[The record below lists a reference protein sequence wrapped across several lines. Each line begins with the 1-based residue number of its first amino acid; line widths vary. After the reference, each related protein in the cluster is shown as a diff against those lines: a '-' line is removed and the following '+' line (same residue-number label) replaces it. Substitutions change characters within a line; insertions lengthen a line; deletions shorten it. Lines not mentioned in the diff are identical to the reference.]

1 MKIIFFLYACLS
13 IYLPMCLCVYLS
25 FCLSANV
32 SIYLSICLFVY
43 VCICLSTSFLS
54 SNPSIY
60 LFTCLFLYLP
70 IYLFVYLS
78 MYFFSQSIHLFSVCL
93 FIYLLSLQWRIWP
106 AKKRHFRNRLGESS
120 VNLKTNSPKDGIYKG
135 GREKKLINFYRIQV
149 KKSFHRRCWVASRF
163 WALNPRNLQLTHGL
177 ASMEFFSGVR
187 TKAGIILSK
196 EGETI
201 IFVFDNLDKLFDNLE
216 QCTWAYYEKKYFI
229 SNQAQIKKEKEAW
242 VNIALKLK

>member
-135 GREKKLINFYRIQV
+135 GREKKLINFL
-149 KKSFHRRCWVASRF
+149 SNS
-163 WALNPRNLQLTHGL
+163 
-177 ASMEFFSGVR
+177 
-187 TKAGIILSK
+187 SK
-196 EGETI
+196 EIVPQALLSSFTLLGVESKKPSVDAWPCKHG
-201 IFVFDNLDKLFDNLE
+201 IFFRG
-216 QCTWAYYEKKYFI
+216 
-229 SNQAQIKKEKEAW
+229 SNEGWNNIVQRRWNNHFCFWQPWQIVW
-242 VNIALKLK
+242 